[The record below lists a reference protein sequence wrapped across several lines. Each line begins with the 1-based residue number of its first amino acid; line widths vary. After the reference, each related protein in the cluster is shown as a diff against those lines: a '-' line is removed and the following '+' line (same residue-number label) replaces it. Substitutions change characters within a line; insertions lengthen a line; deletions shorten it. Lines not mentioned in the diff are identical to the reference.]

1 MIKTKPTISLQ
12 ELYRM
17 KKQKEA
23 NKKICYDKVLERCHA
38 RIRNAA
44 QYGGMN
50 TFYEIPAMIVGLP
63 LFSIQ
68 LCTEY
73 VMQKLRENGF
83 LVQLLP
89 PPSVYVIY
97 ISWDPQELKQ
107 TSSSQLPTL
116 DSPSTSVEVKR
127 KLRLF

>member
-1 MIKTKPTISLQ
+1 MPQISLN

-17 KKQKEA
+17 RKQKET
-23 NKKICYDKVLERCHA
+23 NKQMCYDKVLERCHT

-44 QYGGMN
+44 KFGGLS
-50 TFYEIPAMIVGLP
+50 TFYEIPGMIVGLP
-63 LFSIQ
+63 LYNIQ

-73 VMQKLRENGF
+73 IIRKLRETGF

-89 PPSVYVIY
+89 PPSLYVIY
-97 ISWDPQELKQ
+97 ISWDPEEIKPMKQ
-107 TSSSQLPTL
+107 SAPTL
-116 DSPSTSVEVKR
+116 DAPAPRR